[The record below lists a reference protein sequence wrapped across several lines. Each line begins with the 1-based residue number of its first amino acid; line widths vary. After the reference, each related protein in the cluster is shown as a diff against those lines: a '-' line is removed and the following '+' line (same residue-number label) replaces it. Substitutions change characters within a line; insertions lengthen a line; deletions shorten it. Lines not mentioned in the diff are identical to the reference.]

1 MPESKP
7 TQGLAEMEKMLR
19 EGAWGC
25 LAVRDGEGVYA
36 VPLNYGYADGRI
48 IFHCALEGK
57 KLDRIRRDPRVCF
70 TVARQ
75 PGFVREHPGGKPC
88 EVDSDSVICRGTAR
102 ILEDPDERLDALN
115 AFNRA
120 FRPDADDLRADQV
133 TRCAAV
139 IIDIDE
145 MTARYERDGDVIT
158 YRWTAR

>member
-1 MPESKP
+1 MSEGTPA
-7 TQGLAEMEKMLR
+7 QGLAQMEGMLR
-19 EGAWGC
+19 DGGWGS

-36 VPLNYGYADGRI
+36 VPLNYAYADGRV

-57 KLDRIRRDPRVCF
+57 KLDCIRRDPRVCF

-115 AFNRA
+115 DFNRA
-120 FRPDADDLRADQV
+120 FRPDADALRADQV

-139 IIDIDE
+139 VIEIDQ
-145 MTARYERDGDVIT
+145 MTGRHERDGDVT
-158 YRWTAR
+158 TWRWTAR